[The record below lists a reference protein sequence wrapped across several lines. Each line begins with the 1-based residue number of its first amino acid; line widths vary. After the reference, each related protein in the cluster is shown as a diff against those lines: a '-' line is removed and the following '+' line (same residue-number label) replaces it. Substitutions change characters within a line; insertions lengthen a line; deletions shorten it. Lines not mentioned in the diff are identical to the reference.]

1 MKTMVRMFAFTVL
14 LAPICVVLAGCN
26 LFGSNEKLRSASQA
40 LLTASEQCVY
50 EVRDYGLKYEQGK
63 RCMSLGTLV
72 TDFTEAG
79 GVRDDTPVEVKLEFA
94 QTQHMAWMALALSES
109 KRPGLIRIW

>member
-1 MKTMVRMFAFTVL
+1 MKACAIAVF
-14 LAPICVVLAGCN
+14 ICFVIAGCN
-26 LFGSNEKLRSASQA
+26 PVGPSETLRAASKA

-63 RCMSLGTLV
+63 RCMSLETLV
-72 TDFTEAG
+72 TDFTNAG
-79 GVRDDTPVEVKLEFA
+79 GVRDDTPVEIKLEFS

-109 KRPGLIRIW
+109 KRPGLLRIW